1 MACCMLHNYIQLDT
15 EFEDKD
21 WMENEDIDIEEVPYL
36 EILEIHFPKK
46 KRKLREKYPEKKAL
60 KVMISL
66 DYFLW
71 SHVKAHVYTD
81 KPASIDALEDNIE
94 VFIRE
99 IPAEMVERMEF
110 CFGTRKEVQ
119 AKEFSGGLNDW
130 ESESSTKIEAAGG
143 HLRVAG
149 ANSGAAGAKFYPE
162 GGKS

>member
-36 EILEIHFPKK
+36 EIL
-46 KRKLREKYPEKKAL
+46 
-60 KVMISL
+60 
-66 DYFLW
+66 
-71 SHVKAHVYTD
+71 D